1 MSSRITTW
9 YAGTVPAF
17 VTSTVY
23 SSVAPGIA
31 GPPPTT
37 PTCFTILS
45 VCRLP
50 TTTTVGS
57 GPVAGLPSPSVSTF
71 GSSALETVAWFEITV
86 PGGTPSFT
94 RRSNWTM
101 AVWPG
106 DTVPAPGAGSGGVR
120 FDELTSMPA
129 IIGDTP
135 PSGRP
140 TASPFSVIESATYV
154 VFAGTTSR
162 STTCVIGDRPLL

>member
-1 MSSRITTW
+1 M
-9 YAGTVPAF
+9 PAF
-17 VTSTVY
+17 TTPTTY
-23 SSVAPGIA
+23 SSVAPATA

-37 PTCFTILS
+37 ETCFVIRS
-45 VCRLP
+45 CCRSP

-71 GSSALETVAWFEITV
+71 GTSALETAAWFEITV

-94 RRSNWTM
+94 RRSNCTT
-101 AVWPG
+101 AVPSA
-106 DTVPAPGAGSGGVR
+106 DSVPAPGPGSGGVR
-120 FDELTSMPA
+120 SCELTSMPA
-129 IIGDTP
+129 ISGDTP
-135 PSGRP
+135 LSGRP

-162 STTCVIGDRPLL
+162 STTCVTGDWALL